1 MSKILKEAQK
11 KFKKGDLFISA
22 TGNIKSPLVVNELKA
37 SALYPNSIFNESG
50 GVIYMEEEIENE
62 DGVVEVV
69 KTWAKKVEE

>member
-1 MSKILKEAQK
+1 MSKILKKAQK